1 MLYAIPDI
9 LFKLELNT
17 NNTGDQLYIIPEILL
32 KVALMTNKTGHDLIR
47 YS

>member
-17 NNTGDQLYIIPEILL
+17 NNTGDQVIHYTWNIVESG
-32 KVALMTNKTGHDLIR
+32 VNDQ
-47 YS
+47 